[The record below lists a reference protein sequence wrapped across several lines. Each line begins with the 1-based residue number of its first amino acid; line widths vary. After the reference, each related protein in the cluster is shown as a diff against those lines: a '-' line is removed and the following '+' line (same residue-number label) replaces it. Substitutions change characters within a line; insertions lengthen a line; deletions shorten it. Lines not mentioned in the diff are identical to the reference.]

1 MGKKRPKSKSGGCS
15 VHTGPRGGK
24 YTMHRKKGGG
34 TKRQY
39 Q

>member
-1 MGKKRPKSKSGGCS
+1 MGRKKKCK

-24 YTMHRKKGGG
+24 YIMVRKKGGG
-34 TKRQY
+34 TRRKY